1 MLTLIL
7 IFAAT
12 AVRLW
17 RRIGRIKSVAILEVA
32 ADGLAPSG
40 LSMIN

>member
-12 AVRLW
+12 TVRLW
-17 RRIGRIKSVAILEVA
+17 RRMGRVKSVVVLEVPG
-32 ADGLAPSG
+32 DGLAP
-40 LSMIN
+40 L

>member
-12 AVRLW
+12 TVRLW
-17 RRIGRIKSVAILEVA
+17 RRVGRIKSVAILKVTG
-32 ADGLAPSG
+32 DG
-40 LSMIN
+40 